1 MMTMII
7 MIYDV
12 LSFADDVEYNID
24 DFVNLNFL
32 E

>member
-1 MMTMII
+1 MII